1 MCVYIH
7 AKIKRPWIWK
17 GKTQE
22 LGEEQK
28 WYKYST
34 HINISEKHLKKLVI
48 VVINLKTK
56 EVRNNNQIASSKY
69 VSFKHGSKASILS

>member
-34 HINISEKHLKKLVI
+34 HINISEKIKKILVI
-48 VVINLKTK
+48 VVINLKK
-56 EVRNNNQIASSKY
+56 KRSKNNQIPSSKY
-69 VSFKHGSKASILS
+69 VSFKHGSKVSVLS